1 MMFLVSTNATG
12 QIGTFIPE
20 GRTLGHSKIIDF
32 HGRIIADVGGPG
44 ESTVA
49 SATIDV
55 EALRRARRIPGV
67 GNRLLRQRVEMYRP
81 LYNQTSFY
89 PPNQFADAPMD
100 SKARIMEIQE
110 EALGNVAKAGVVN
123 LPEAAE

>member
-1 MMFLVSTNATG
+1 M
-12 QIGTFIPE
+12 
-20 GRTLGHSKIIDF
+20 
-32 HGRIIADVGGPG
+32 
-44 ESTVA
+44 
-49 SATIDV
+49 
-55 EALRRARRIPGV
+55 
-67 GNRLLRQRVEMYRP
+67 LRQRVEMYRP